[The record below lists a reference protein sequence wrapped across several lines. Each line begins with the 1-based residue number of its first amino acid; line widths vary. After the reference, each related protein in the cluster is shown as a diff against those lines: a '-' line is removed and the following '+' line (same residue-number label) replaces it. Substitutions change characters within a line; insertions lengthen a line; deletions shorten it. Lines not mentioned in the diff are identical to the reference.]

1 MRSDR
6 SYKPDWS
13 DKSDE
18 EFANT
23 MICLINQ
30 ASFLLWKQL
39 QRLEEDFKKD
49 GGFTERLYNVRKEA
63 RK

>member
-1 MRSDR
+1 MEQ
-6 SYKPDWS
+6 K
-13 DKSDE
+13 E
-18 EFANT
+18 EFANL

-39 QRLEEDFKKD
+39 QRLEKDFIKD
-49 GGFTERLYNVRKEA
+49 GGFTERLYNVRKES